1 LSFYQV
7 KVGEEL
13 NTLRAF
19 FLSMKKKKEMWP
31 SMTRQ
36 YTLTTNISD
45 EEKKGVVDV
54 GGLTRR
60 VLTQAFHQKFDDLGI
75 CITFIPNYIA

>member
-19 FLSMKKKKEMWP
+19 LLSMKKKKEMW
-31 SMTRQ
+31 SSTIWQ
-36 YTLTTNISD
+36 YTLTID
-45 EEKKGVVDV
+45 IGEKEKEGVVDAR
-54 GGLTRR
+54 GPTRR
-60 VLTQAFHQKFDDLGI
+60 ILTQVFHKIFDDPRI